1 MSNKGKVKRK
11 RINNDDKDAMVE
23 EDVSIVV
30 VIGLTVLFIMIGVL
44 LGYILYKLAL
54 SSSAFISFNNLL
66 K

>member
-1 MSNKGKVKRK
+1 MSNKGKVKKK

-30 VIGLTVLFIMIGVL
+30 VFGLTVLFIMIGVL

-54 SSSAFISFNNLL
+54 NSSAFISFNNLL

>member
-1 MSNKGKVKRK
+1 MSNKGKVKNK

-30 VIGLTVLFIMIGVL
+30 VFGLTVLFIMIGVL

-54 SSSAFISFNNLL
+54 NSSAFISFNNLL